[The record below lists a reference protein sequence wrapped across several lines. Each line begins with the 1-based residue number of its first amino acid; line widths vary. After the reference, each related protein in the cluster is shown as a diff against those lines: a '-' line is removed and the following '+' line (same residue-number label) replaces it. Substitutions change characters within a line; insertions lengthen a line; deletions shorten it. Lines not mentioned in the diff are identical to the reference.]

1 MRMPV
6 PLAVAVPVTEPVIM
20 EPVAGSKFV
29 GGRTAMYV
37 AAGLEVWIVALPP
50 GPGGVSG

>member
-1 MRMPV
+1 MRIPL
-6 PLAVAVPVTEPVIM
+6 PLAVAAPVTEPVIM

-37 AAGLEVWIVALPP
+37 ATGLEV
-50 GPGGVSG
+50 

>member
-6 PLAVAVPVTEPVIM
+6 PFAVAVPVTEPVIM

-29 GGRTAMYV
+29 GGRTAM
-37 AAGLEVWIVALPP
+37 
-50 GPGGVSG
+50 